1 LDGERRATQEEN
13 TVSFDPKRYRI
24 ADREPV
30 TNLLLQK
37 KIREWA
43 SDDDFSDI
51 ILNGHRGLNDLE
63 EWDLVEELFYDG
75 LLIEASSRGWVEI
88 SSVQAG

>member
-1 LDGERRATQEEN
+1 M
-13 TVSFDPKRYRI
+13 SFDPKCYRI

-30 TNLLLQK
+30 TKLLLQK

-43 SDDDFSDI
+43 SNDDFSDI

-63 EWDLVEELFYDG
+63 EWELVEELFYDG

>member
-24 ADREPV
+24 ADRRRV

-37 KIREWA
+37 RIREWA

-51 ILNGHRGLNDLE
+51 ILNGHRGLNDLDE
-63 EWDLVEELFYDG
+63 AELVEELFYDG
-75 LLIEASSRGWVEI
+75 LLIDAMEWRWVVRT
-88 SSVQAG
+88 VQDG